1 MNKDRQ
7 GELKDISPLLY
18 SSNIEHPFCVDESYF
33 VELEENLR
41 KRVEEEQKTLLEHII
56 PAQRQHVFEVP
67 ADYFEKSPQNILARV
82 QNKNHHVSKVIKLK
96 IATKKV
102 WLAAASIVILI
113 GLTFGLLMRQPL
125 FKVQDNQYLLSGSPS
140 AYSMLEDASEVDEST
155 IIAMLIQEEAAEQ
168 QSTYPKLDDLNNLD
182 IENLLF
188 EAVDIDPEFAEFAH
202 EVQL

>member
-1 MNKDRQ
+1 
-7 GELKDISPLLY
+7 
-18 SSNIEHPFCVDESYF
+18 
-33 VELEENLR
+33 
-41 KRVEEEQKTLLEHII
+41 
-56 PAQRQHVFEVP
+56 
-67 ADYFEKSPQNILARV
+67 
-82 QNKNHHVSKVIKLK
+82 
-96 IATKKV
+96 
-102 WLAAASIVILI
+102 
-113 GLTFGLLMRQPL
+113 MRQPL

-168 QSTYPKLDDLNNLD
+168 QSTYPKPDDLNNLD

>member
-1 MNKDRQ
+1 M
-7 GELKDISPLLY
+7 
-18 SSNIEHPFCVDESYF
+18 
-33 VELEENLR
+33 
-41 KRVEEEQKTLLEHII
+41 
-56 PAQRQHVFEVP
+56 
-67 ADYFEKSPQNILARV
+67 
-82 QNKNHHVSKVIKLK
+82 
-96 IATKKV
+96 

-125 FKVQDNQYLLSGSPS
+125 FKVQDNQYLLSASPP
-140 AYSMLEDASEVDEST
+140 YSMLEDASEVDEST

-188 EAVDIDPEFAEFAH
+188 EAVDIDPEFAEFAY